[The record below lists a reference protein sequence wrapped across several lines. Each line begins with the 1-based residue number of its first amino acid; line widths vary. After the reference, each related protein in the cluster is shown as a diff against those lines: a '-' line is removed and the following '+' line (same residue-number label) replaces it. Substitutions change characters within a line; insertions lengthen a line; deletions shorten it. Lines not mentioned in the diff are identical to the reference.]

1 MDKKCTILYDLIR
14 IVFALFCNN
23 ELLQSKIEKRGYIV
37 SNYFIFIY
45 NNGNNHISLHI
56 SL

>member
-23 ELLQSKIEKRGYIV
+23 ELLQSKVEKRGYIV
-37 SNYFIFIY
+37 LNYSIFIY